1 VDALRYACLLFC
13 NLRII
18 LQMKAQVIIPKGYK
32 RVIRRKIKLKDK
44 ALYFSRLRGF
54 YDFNLGW
61 YDVCPYKDV
70 GCLVTKDQVVIRKT
84 K

>member
-1 VDALRYACLLFC
+1 
-13 NLRII
+13 
-18 LQMKAQVIIPKGYK
+18 MKAQVIIPKGYK

-54 YDFNLGW
+54 YDLSGISSHMGNHNLGW